1 MTWFLLTL
9 LCAFSWAVGDALAKR
24 ALARDDSIVVAAT
37 QQSYAAPFLWLL
49 FPFIPMPHL
58 GRAFAE
64 TVALVLPFELGAVL
78 LYVAAIKR
86 SPLSLT
92 LPYLAFTPAF
102 LVGTAYVV
110 LGERVTLAK
119 GAGILVVTAGAY
131 VLNTGS
137 GGRGILAPIRAIAR
151 ERGSM
156 MMLAVAVIYSLT
168 ASLDKKAVLL
178 SSPEFFSA
186 AYFTL
191 LAVLLAVLVIA
202 AKGPRALLRG
212 LTPNRYTVA
221 MGLAYAVMIVS
232 HNLAIRRVE
241 AAYMISV
248 KRTSMLFGILFGWLF
263 FGEKEIRR
271 RLAGAAIMLAG
282 IFLIVWL

>member
-1 MTWFLLTL
+1 MTWVLLTL
-9 LCAFSWAVGDALAKR
+9 TCAFTWAVGDALAKR
-24 ALARDDSIVVAAT
+24 ALAANDSIVVAAV
-37 QQSYAAPFLWLL
+37 QQLYAAPFLWLL
-49 FPFIPMPHL
+49 LPFIPMPHL
-58 GRAFAE
+58 GRAFFE
-64 TVALVLPFELGAVL
+64 TVALVLPFELGAVI

-92 LPYLAFTPAF
+92 LPYLAFTPPI
-102 LVGTAYVV
+102 LVVTAYLV
-110 LGERVTLAK
+110 LGERVTAAK

-131 VLNTGS
+131 VLNTGEK
-137 GGRGILAPIRAIAR
+137 GKGIFEPLRAIAR

-156 MMLAVAVIYSLT
+156 MMLAVAAIYALT

-186 AYFTL
+186 TYFTF
-191 LAVLLAVLVIA
+191 LAVLLGVIVMA
-202 AKGPRALLRG
+202 TRGPRALLRG
-212 LTPNRYTVA
+212 LAPNRYTAA
-221 MGLAYAVMIVS
+221 MGLAYAVMIIT

-248 KRTSMLFGILFGWLF
+248 KRTSMLFGIGFGWLF

-282 IFLIVWL
+282 LFLIVWL